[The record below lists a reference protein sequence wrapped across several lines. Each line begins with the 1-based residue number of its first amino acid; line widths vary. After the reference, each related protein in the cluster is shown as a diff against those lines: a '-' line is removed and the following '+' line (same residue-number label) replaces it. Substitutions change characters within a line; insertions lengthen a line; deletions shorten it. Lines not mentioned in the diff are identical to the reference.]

1 MHWSPS
7 SLLDYETC
15 PALFYR
21 RRVLRL
27 PEPPSPAMERGNVV
41 HRLLEDHVRQ
51 ARPLPSEFSSW
62 EQMLVD
68 LQSGHRLY
76 AEENWTLNERWGREL
91 DRSKVWAWLKTDLHW
106 LDRNHLYI
114 VDYKTGRIYPD
125 KHRDQFRAYAVAGA
139 MLYPVADKVTVE
151 GWYIDQN
158 EIKQDEY
165 DAEELRTTH
174 RTEIEARAR
183 RALVAA
189 ADPATER
196 DERPGDACRF
206 CPFSRRKG
214 GPCTSA

>member
-7 SLLDYETC
+7 SLLDYEAC

-27 PEPPSPAMERGNVV
+27 PEPPSPALERGNVV
-41 HRLLEDHVRQ
+41 HRLLEDHVRLSK
-51 ARPLPSEFSSW
+51 PLPSEFGAW

-68 LQSGHRLY
+68 LKSGPQLY
-76 AEENWTLNERWGREL
+76 AEENWVLNDRWAREV
-91 DRSKVWAWLKTDLHW
+91 DRSKAWAWLKTDLHW
-106 LDRNHLYI
+106 LDGDHLSV
-114 VDYKTGRIYPD
+114 VDYKTGRIYAD
-125 KHRDQFRAYAVAGA
+125 KHRDQFRIYAVAGA
-139 MLYPVADKVTVE
+139 MLYPSVTRVTVE

-165 DAEELRTTH
+165 DADELRDKH
-174 RTEIEARAR
+174 REEIEERAR
-183 RALVAA
+183 RVLVAA

-196 DERPGDACRF
+196 DERPGDVCRY
-206 CPFSRRKG
+206 CPFSQRKG